1 MHIAIV
7 EDCAPDKDLFT
18 TLLSEYMNER
28 GIELHLTSFENG
40 DDFLRAAVPNFY
52 DVCFFDI
59 YLNCN
64 ITGMETARRFVE
76 IDPDCCIFFL
86 SSSPEFM
93 AEGYDVRAW
102 RYLLKPITRE
112 SLSKAMT
119 SCLEKVVL
127 SKRQL
132 EVVINRKTRRIPFS
146 HIQYVSIE
154 ERRTCIRTL
163 NDTLMTG
170 VQASFSEVTAPLQ
183 EDFRFVI
190 IGKGLLVN
198 LAQVRDIA
206 GGEIRL
212 RSGERLSISRRHLSA
227 VSERFVDFRLNNS

>member
-7 EDCAPDKDLFT
+7 EDCAQDRDLFA

-40 DDFLRAAVPNFY
+40 DDFLRVAVPDLY

-64 ITGMETARRFVE
+64 MTGMETARRFVE

-112 SLSKAMT
+112 TLSKAMT

-127 SKRQL
+127 HKRRL
-132 EVVINRKTRRIPFS
+132 EVVINRKLRHIPFS
-146 HIQYVSIE
+146 HIQYVSTE
-154 ERRTCIRTL
+154 ERRTYIRTL
-163 NDTLMTG
+163 NDTLMAG
-170 VQASFSEVTAPLQ
+170 IQASFAEVTAPLLQ
-183 EDFRFVI
+183 DFRFVT
-190 IGKGLLVN
+190 IGKGQVVN
-198 LAQVRDIA
+198 LAQVRDIT
-206 GGEIRL
+206 GGELRL
-212 RSGERLSISRRHLSA
+212 RSGERLFISRRHLSA